1 VSGVN
6 EVNLGD
12 VASVVRT
19 TVEPGDIREG
29 TLYVGLENI
38 TTGGK
43 FTGVVGLNPGGV
55 ASTKFIF
62 SENEVLFGKLRP
74 YLAKIARPSFGGV
87 CSTDILPISPGPELD
102 RDYLAHFLLKPATVS
117 LAAQRATGANLPRL
131 SPKELERFRL
141 PLPSLREQRRIA
153 EVLDAV
159 DTLRTR
165 RRQAVAF
172 LDELTRSIFVE
183 IFGDQNGNPKLWPI
197 RSIEDVCSL
206 TVDCVNRTAP
216 IVDYKTPFKMIRT
229 TNVKAGKVDLSN
241 VRYVEESTFV
251 RWNRRATPRRGD
263 VLLTREA
270 PVGESGILNSDAQV
284 FLGQRLMLY
293 RPSPEKTTSE
303 YLLASFQSPFLKKQ
317 FARHG
322 SGSTVKHLPLPACR
336 SFDIVVPPLSLQQAF
351 SIRIQAVESL
361 KASCLTHLAH
371 LDAFFASLQDRAFKG
386 EL

>member
-1 VSGVN
+1 MSGIN
-6 EVNLGD
+6 EVALGD

-19 TVEPGDIREG
+19 TIEPGDIREG

-38 TTGGK
+38 TPGGK

-74 YLAKIARPSFGGV
+74 YLAKIARPRFGGV
-87 CSTDILPISPGPELD
+87 CSTDILPISPGPKLD
-102 RDYLAHFLLKPATVS
+102 RDYLAHFLLQPATVS

-131 SPKELERFRL
+131 GPKELEGFRL

-153 EVLDAV
+153 GVLDAA

-165 RRQAVAF
+165 RRRAVAF

-183 IFGDQNGNPKLWPI
+183 IFGDQSGNPKHWPI
-197 RSIEDVCSL
+197 QSIEDVCSL
-206 TVDCVNRTAP
+206 TIDCVNRTAP
-216 IVDYKTPFKMIRT
+216 SVDYKTPFKMIRT
-229 TNVKAGKVDLSN
+229 TNVKAGEVDLSN

-270 PVGESGILNSDAQV
+270 PVGESGILDSDAQV

-293 RPSPEKTTSE
+293 RPNSEKVTSE

-317 FARHG
+317 FTRHG

-351 SIRIQAVESL
+351 SIRIQAVDSL
-361 KASCLTHLAH
+361 KVSCLTHLAH
-371 LDAFFASLQDRAFKG
+371 IDGLFACLRDRAFKG